1 MTDATLGPEEAA
13 AAWHIAMRTMDANR
27 WTDFIDWLE
36 ADPAHAAAY
45 DAVAM
50 ADHQLGALRASPTRG
65 AHALSYAA
73 GATRDLLP
81 GERTLP
87 ANDAVVDGARPARS
101 GFYRHRWAIGGGAL
115 AACLAGLVMVTT
127 MPQRDQSYAVATAPG
142 APRTVA
148 LGEGSQVIANGAT
161 RLKLDHGNARKV
173 ELQDGEALFSVHHD
187 AAKEFSVK
195 VGNYRIV
202 DMGTVFNVLRNGH
215 RLSVAVSEGSV
226 VVQSQGPQVVLR
238 AGQSLTID
246 EDEGLLVRG
255 KAESVGSWQTGDLQ
269 FSGESLA
276 DVAAAIHRR
285 TGATIKLSNALSELP
300 FTGNIKLTGEAAQDV
315 AHLAT
320 LVGATLRREG
330 EDWTLSPARSG
341 R

>member
-1 MTDATLGPEEAA
+1 MTDATLDPNEAA
-13 AAWHIAMRTMDANR
+13 AAWHIAMRTMDASR
-27 WTDFIDWLE
+27 WADFMEWLE
-36 ADPAHAAAY
+36 ADPANAAAY

-65 AHALSYAA
+65 AHALSYAVN
-73 GATRDLLP
+73 GSRDPLP
-81 GERTLP
+81 GERALP
-87 ANDAVVDGARPARS
+87 ANDGVVEELPRSRS
-101 GFYRHRWAIGGGAL
+101 GIYRHRWALGGGAL
-115 AACLAGLVMVTT
+115 AACLGGLVMVTA
-127 MPQRDQSYAVATAPG
+127 MPERDQSYAVATAPG
-142 APRTVA
+142 ATRTLA

-187 AAKEFSVK
+187 ASKEFSVT
-195 VGNYRIV
+195 VGKYRIV

-269 FSGESLA
+269 FSGESLS

-315 AHLAT
+315 AHLAA

-330 EDWTLSPARSG
+330 EDWTLSPARTG